1 MCEKDDTNGSNLIPT
16 TKPVEIL
23 VKIAKP
29 DPESEDD
36 GDDVPLI
43 NLAAK
48 KKFVWK
54 ASIEEM

>member
-16 TKPVEIL
+16 TKPVEIV

-48 KKFVWK
+48 KKFV
-54 ASIEEM
+54 